1 MDNLLWALVGRCP
14 NCGRGSM
21 YAAGVMKVAATCA
34 HCHVRFERYPGS
46 WTIPVVMGYTSAAL
60 VGFGLIFYY
69 QWRGTL
75 AEHDTVIMVASVLT
89 GLLVYPTC
97 KNISLFM
104 LWNNGF
110 MTVDPPTLVRDDDA
124 PLRVATAIPVQV
136 APAGAQA
143 APGSDE
149 DPDDGP
155 AAA

>member
-1 MDNLLWALVGRCP
+1 MDNLMWALVGRCP

-21 YAAGVMKVAATCA
+21 YGAGFMKVAEACGN
-34 HCHVRFERYPGS
+34 CHVRFERFPGS
-46 WTIPVVMGYTSAAL
+46 WTIPVVMGYTSAAF

-75 AEHDTVIMVASVLT
+75 AEHDSVIMAASVLT

-110 MTVDPPTLVRDDDA
+110 MTVDPPVLVQDA
-124 PLRVATAIPVQV
+124 GGPGRPLAVVARA
-136 APAGAQA
+136 A
-143 APGSDE
+143 APSAYTPPVDPDD

>member
-1 MDNLLWALVGRCP
+1 MWALVGRCP

-21 YAAGVMKVAATCA
+21 YGAGIMKVAETCS
-34 HCHVRFERYPGS
+34 HCHVRFERFPGS
-46 WTIPVVMGYTSAAL
+46 WTIPVVMGYTSAAV

-75 AEHDTVIMVASVLT
+75 IEHDTVIMAASVLT

-97 KNISLFM
+97 KNVSLYM

-110 MTVDPPTLVRDDDA
+110 MTVDPPALVRDETTPA
-124 PLRVATAIPVQV
+124 RSLAIVHAVGSVA
-136 APAGAQA
+136 AGDG
-143 APGSDE
+143 PDGSDV